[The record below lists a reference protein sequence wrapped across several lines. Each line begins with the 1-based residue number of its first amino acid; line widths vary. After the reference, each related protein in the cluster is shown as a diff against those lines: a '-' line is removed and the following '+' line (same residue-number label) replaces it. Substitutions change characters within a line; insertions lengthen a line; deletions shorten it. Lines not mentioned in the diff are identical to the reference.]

1 MHCLQIAR
9 KTLVFNY
16 RQYRSLFLVC
26 MTGVCIMAA
35 SIFISD
41 GMLKAARQKAR
52 QYYGGDI
59 MLMGGYEWSI
69 PDAKDLIEKIRPH
82 VPSSTQFYERF
93 DYDAARTALFFEGAT
108 VRQRII
114 KGVDFEAEKDLFSA
128 FKFTDGGIATSD
140 SRDTMILSVT
150 LAEELGIR
158 AGDSITIMVRTIYGY
173 TNTRSLVVTGI
184 FLDSSLFGKFTS
196 YMDIHSLREISG
208 YPSDYVNRI
217 SLFYPKNEPGVRE
230 AEKLHSE
237 LSEEMTL
244 YPMFKNKKTY
254 YDIFGNPDAEGYIEP
269 PAYALI
275 PLDANIEEL
284 QMLTDAIR
292 TILAFIIVILL
303 VIIAVGIGSTY
314 RVIAMKRITEIG
326 TYRSLGMT
334 PARIQKLFATETA
347 ILLSAGYIAGII
359 LALIICQ
366 ILAQF
371 NFSFIPAFDIFLTRG
386 KLISSY
392 NILKVI
398 GLLAVITV
406 TTIASVL
413 YTIRKTVHISPVTA
427 LAATV

>member
-1 MHCLQIAR
+1 MNYLQIAR

-26 MTGVCIMAA
+26 LTGVCIMVA

-59 MLMGGYEWSI
+59 MFMGGYDWSI
-69 PDAKDLIEKIRPH
+69 PDADAFAEKIRPL
-82 VPSSTQFYERF
+82 VPADTQIYERF
-93 DYDAARTALFFEGAT
+93 DYDAARTGLFFEGAT

-114 KGVDFEAEKDLFSA
+114 KGVDFAREKDLFSA
-128 FKFTDGGIATSD
+128 FKFTDGGIPTSEG
-140 SRDTMILSVT
+140 RDTMILSVT

-158 AGDSITIMVRTIYGY
+158 AGDSITVMVKTIYGY
-173 TNTRSLVVTGI
+173 TNTRTFVVTGI

-196 YMDIHSLREISG
+196 YMDIDSLREISG
-208 YPSDYVNRI
+208 YPAGYVNRV
-217 SLFYPKNEPGVRE
+217 SLYYPKKGPSQSEIE
-230 AEKLHSE
+230 ELHASLSKE
-237 LSEEMTL
+237 LSL
-244 YPMFKNKKTY
+244 YPMFKHKKTY
-254 YDIFGNPDAEGYIEP
+254 YNILGNPNAEGYLQP

-275 PLDANIEEL
+275 PLDSNIVEL

-292 TILAFIIVILL
+292 TILVFIVVILL

-334 PARIQKLFATETA
+334 PSHIQKLFATETV
-347 ILLSAGYIAGII
+347 ILLSAGFAAGIM
-359 LALIICQ
+359 LALIICTV
-366 ILAQF
+366 LAQF

-386 KLISSY
+386 KLVSSY
-392 NILKVI
+392 NVLKLI

-406 TTIASVL
+406 TTLASVL

-427 LAATV
+427 LAATE